1 LKVDYVRIQ
10 NFRSII
16 DSGNFYLDNNMT
28 VLAGKNESGKSTIL
42 KALETFSSGEFS
54 EEDFCE
60 TFYHGGFEYL
70 REMPEISVFIKF
82 TYKEVCEN
90 FLYEEQLSEIP
101 FVEPFDLQITKRLER
116 SGKLDIQA
124 EGTLINFV
132 FRNRFNQIYDDFNN
146 FLFNLNLVEDYLS
159 YDLKGIEEYNDKNF
173 FTNSNDLKHLFNRIH
188 NINLHVEYTMNNES
202 LKNSVVK
209 DLDSFLNIS
218 RSIEGYIEDTIQAIE
233 GLYTSCEPKFV
244 LFDSFDDILPDV
256 VNDTNSNSTI
266 LKRFYKVVNINPSAL
281 FKAKG
286 FSRRKITRKFSTD
299 FSEEFSSYYNQS
311 NLKVECSLDGADLYF
326 YVYEDNNDL
335 PFRPSQRSRGFQWFL
350 SFFLTLK
357 AETTNNCILLIDE
370 PGLYLHAKAQ
380 NDVLEVLENLSV
392 SHQIVMTTHSPY
404 LIDPSRLERVR
415 LVLKTKNGNT
425 YIENKIHKG
434 ADKDTLTPIITSI
447 GLDLSND
454 LVFSRDGI
462 NVLVEGISDY
472 FYLEALKRQIKIP
485 DMNMNEFR
493 FIPNVGAT
501 QIPNLAALLIGWGL
515 KFFVVLDNDKE
526 GERVRKTLLSKLAID
541 QNKIIFVSN
550 IEGYSIEDMFS
561 KEDFYKFIFLDNGQ
575 IDNQKSNSKLANS
588 SGKVLLAKKFN
599 ESCYKSDL
607 DLSQKTIN
615 NFKEL
620 FMKLSILAFNDKETN
635 VF

>member
-1 LKVDYVRIQ
+1 MKVDYVRIQ

-42 KALETFSSGEFS
+42 KALETFSSGGFS

-60 TFYHGGFEYL
+60 TFYHGGFEHL
-70 REMPEISVFIKF
+70 REMPEISVFLKF
-82 TYKEVCEN
+82 TYKEVCEK
-90 FLYEEQLSEIP
+90 FLSEEQLSEIP
-101 FVEPFDLQITKRLER
+101 FVESFDLHITKRLDR
-116 SGKLDIQA
+116 SGKLDIQVK
-124 EGTLINFV
+124 GTLINVIFK
-132 FRNRFNQIYDDFNN
+132 NRFNQIHDDFNN

-159 YDLKGIEEYNDKNF
+159 YDLKGIKEYNDKTL
-173 FTNSNDLKHLFNRIH
+173 FTNNNDLKHLFNRIH

-209 DLDSFLNIS
+209 DLDSFLNVS

-233 GLYTSCEPKFV
+233 DLYTSCEPKFV

-256 VNDTNSNSTI
+256 VNHTNNNSTI
-266 LKRFYKVVNINPSAL
+266 LKRFYKVVNISPSAL

-299 FSEEFSSYYNQS
+299 FSDEFSNYYNQS
-311 NLKVECSLDGADLYF
+311 NLKIECSLDGADLYF

-447 GLDLSND
+447 GLDLSSD

-472 FYLEALKRQIKIP
+472 FYLEALKKQIKIP

-493 FIPNVGAT
+493 FIPTVGAT
-501 QIPNLAALLIGWGL
+501 QIPNLAALLIVWGL

-561 KEDFYKFIFLDNGQ
+561 KEDFYKFIFLENGQ
-575 IDNQKSNSKLANS
+575 FDNQKSNSKIANS
-588 SGKVLLAKKFN
+588 S
-599 ESCYKSDL
+599 
-607 DLSQKTIN
+607 
-615 NFKEL
+615 
-620 FMKLSILAFNDKETN
+620 
-635 VF
+635 